1 MPLGSTGNIE
11 RWGGEGNG
19 GDEKKRLL
27 SLLLQFSESRGT
39 KQVILPV
46 WAQGHIFT
54 LLRHSYC
61 REKDVYS

>member
-11 RWGGEGNG
+11 REMGGNG

-46 WAQGHIFT
+46 WAQGLTFT
-54 LLRHSYC
+54 SLRHSYC